1 MIYIC
6 ADDYGISAKTC
17 RQINEC
23 AACGAVNK
31 ISVLPNTE
39 VKDIQQYIPK
49 QGVMLG
55 AHINLVEG
63 RPLSPPESVR
73 MLLDKRGCFKYSFPG
88 LFLRTLLPG
97 RKKFTKQIYTEI
109 KSQLAAYKQLDS
121 DSTTA
126 IDSHQHT
133 HMIPAV
139 FKALM
144 RAVRDEGIQV
154 RYLRMPAEPIWPYL
168 RQPGLYITYRPINL
182 VKQGLLKL
190 LGRLHRAKLQQ
201 SGIQT
206 AIFMGVLFSGHM
218 DAARVK
224 KVLPHYI
231 RLAEKKGMDI
241 ELLFHPGHTESG
253 DAVMDDKKKGF
264 NRFYAAGG
272 RKTEYNTLQALDI
285 SF

>member
-49 QGVMLG
+49 QGVTLG

-88 LFLRTLLPG
+88 LFLHTLLPR
-97 RKKFTKQIYTEI
+97 RKEFIKQIYTEI
-109 KSQLAAYKQLDS
+109 KSQLAAWKQIDTS
-121 DSTTA
+121 RTAA

-154 RYLRMPAEPIWPYL
+154 RYLRMPIEPIVPYL
-168 RQPGLYITYRPINL
+168 RQPSLYITYCPINL
-182 VKQGLLKL
+182 LKQGLLKL
-190 LGRLHRAKLQQ
+190 LGLINSAEFKE
-201 SGIQT
+201 SGIKT
-206 AIFMGVLFSGHM
+206 AMFMGVLFSGHM

-241 ELLFHPGHTESG
+241 ELLFHPGYTESG

-272 RKTEYNTLQALDI
+272 RKTEYNTLQSLDI

>member
-49 QGVMLG
+49 QGVTLG

-182 VKQGLLKL
+182 VK
-190 LGRLHRAKLQQ
+190 
-201 SGIQT
+201 
-206 AIFMGVLFSGHM
+206 
-218 DAARVK
+218 
-224 KVLPHYI
+224 
-231 RLAEKKGMDI
+231 
-241 ELLFHPGHTESG
+241 
-253 DAVMDDKKKGF
+253 
-264 NRFYAAGG
+264 
-272 RKTEYNTLQALDI
+272 
-285 SF
+285 